1 MGEAAYA
8 TSVQLAAANSPNRRL
23 LQDARLPAMQFS
35 DQQPGALQALGKAIG
50 LDTSAS
56 SLTPAAAPAAE
67 DSAPPG
73 RRVPR
78 LLSCTMAALRGTGGG
93 ASGAGSSLQLPRLKK
108 RASAE
113 VREGEVIIYI
123 SPHYRRLLAPQVRVR
138 VRVS

>member
-1 MGEAAYA
+1 M
-8 TSVQLAAANSPNRRL
+8 
-23 LQDARLPAMQFS
+23 
-35 DQQPGALQALGKAIG
+35 
-50 LDTSAS
+50 
-56 SLTPAAAPAAE
+56 
-67 DSAPPG
+67 
-73 RRVPR
+73 PR

-93 ASGAGSSLQLPRLKK
+93 ASGAGSLQLPRLKK